1 MNPSRKPQ
9 LVTALKEYKISKI
22 ACGSSHSIAYA
33 QGSPT
38 TTTEF
43 SPVSF
48 MIAQDPLGASMLS
61 SKLQEDSKDSIEQK
75 RPSLTRIIVS
85 MNTSSKCQEALGHVL
100 TALQIAYARETIV
113 NALSGV
119 VLASVKDREAA
130 ESGETHSVEITGGVP
145 LTRDSTSSDDSFG
158 REKNTQLSS
167 LSELE
172 EFTHLLTV
180 EDARVI
186 VDLLKLAVAGR
197 VGENG
202 KETLSVILNA
212 MGKASPEVSQLAHLF
227 TRKRINV
234 YFCVLYVNTFTTLYL
249 SSSFF

>member
-1 MNPSRKPQ
+1 MYSWGDNEYGQLGSGNTNIIRKPQ
-9 LVTALKEYKISKI
+9 IVNALKDYKITKI
-22 ACGSSHSIAYA
+22 ACGSSHSVAYS
-33 QGSPT
+33 QGTPT
-38 TTTEF
+38 STTEF

-48 MIAQDPLGASMLS
+48 IIPQDPLGATMLS
-61 SKLQEDSKDSIEQK
+61 SKLQEDSKDSFEQK

-85 MNTSSKCQEALGHVL
+85 MNTNSKCQEALGHVL

-119 VLASVKDREAA
+119 VLASVKDRDAH
-130 ESGETHSVEITGGVP
+130 SGGTCTTAIEITGGVP
-145 LTRDSTSSDDSFG
+145 LPSTGNDDRSDSEDEVAIRSSV
-158 REKNTQLSS
+158 
-167 LSELE
+167 SELE

-202 KETLSVILNA
+202 KETLSIVLNA
-212 MGKASPEVSQLAHLF
+212 MGKASPEVSL
-227 TRKRINV
+227 V
-234 YFCVLYVNTFTTLYL
+234 CTTLL
-249 SSSFF
+249 NTLQ

>member
-1 MNPSRKPQ
+1 MIRKPQ
-9 LVTALKEYKISKI
+9 IINALKDYKISKI
-22 ACGSSHSIAYA
+22 ACGSSHSVAYS
-33 QGSPT
+33 QGAPT
-38 TTTEF
+38 SATEF

-48 MIAQDPLGASMLS
+48 IIPQDPLGATMLS
-61 SKLQEDSKDSIEQK
+61 SKLQEDAKDSVEQK

-85 MNTSSKCQEALGHVL
+85 MNTNSKCQEALGHVL

-119 VLASVKDREAA
+119 VLASVKDRDA
-130 ESGETHSVEITGGVP
+130 HSRGTTAIEITGGVP
-145 LTRDSTSSDDSFG
+145 LTSINSDDRSDG
-158 REKNTQLSS
+158 EDEGAARSS
-167 LSELE
+167 VSELE

-202 KETLSVILNA
+202 KETLSIVLNA
-212 MGKASPEVSQLAHLF
+212 MGKASPEV
-227 TRKRINV
+227 R
-234 YFCVLYVNTFTTLYL
+234 L
-249 SSSFF
+249 SKMCRDFP